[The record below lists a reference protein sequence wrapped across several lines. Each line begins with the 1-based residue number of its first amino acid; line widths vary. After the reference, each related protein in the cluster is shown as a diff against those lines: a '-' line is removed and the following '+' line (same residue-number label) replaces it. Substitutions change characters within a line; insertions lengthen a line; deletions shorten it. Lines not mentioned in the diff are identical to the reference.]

1 MFYGGAKLC
10 GNAKKIGGRCVKSGT
25 LGVTIL

>member
-1 MFYGGAKLC
+1 MFYGGAKLD
-10 GNAKKIGGRCVKSGT
+10 GYAKKIGSRCVKSGT